1 MRLRSCRTRGS
12 ASIVACAAVAVL
24 EMRGS
29 AMNILTIP
37 TVYRRK
43 AWLDREALRI
53 KANVKGASLEAVTSS
68 VFREC
73 RSRGVAEVDAI
84 RDAEEVETYILTRI
98 AQLDDLMDMAP
109 WEGWRRLG
117 NG

>member
-1 MRLRSCRTRGS
+1 MS
-12 ASIVACAAVAVL
+12 VA
-24 EMRGS
+24 
-29 AMNILTIP
+29 TIP
-37 TVYRRK
+37 TVHRHR

-73 RSRGVAEVDAI
+73 RSRGVAEDAAI
-84 RDAEEVETYILTRI
+84 QDAQEVEAYLLARVT
-98 AQLDDLMDMAP
+98 QLDELLDMAP
-109 WEGWRRLG
+109 WEGWRRLN